1 MWRSHTK
8 KMRQF
13 RTFFLPQNGSFFRGW
28 GLFQICGQFSRWFL
42 GFLRKK
48 ANRWRCLWHCQKW
61 LIVQDLTFT
70 AVIENSYMEFRI
82 CELQLVPQLVQ
93 LVDISCKKKEYE
105 TSRAET
111 YVSAHIYGKLPTF
124 LEKPLPIW
132 RKHPFWRGNKVRN
145 CPIFFVWPRHIYD
158 RYIFK
163 KNWPKSVSP
172 TLSSAEKNLH
182 PPMWGCHH
190 QLDNQNK
197 YPMVNTKII

>member
-8 KMRQF
+8 KWDNF
-13 RTFFLPQNGSFFRGW
+13 GLSFCPKTGVFFRGW

-93 LVDISCKKKEYE
+93 LVDISCKKKNM
-105 TSRAET
+105 RQAGQR
-111 YVSAHIYGKLPTF
+111 HMFLPTYP
-124 LEKPLPIW
+124 E
-132 RKHPFWRGNKVRN
+132 N
-145 CPIFFVWPRHIYD
+145 CPLFWKNPSPSEENIHFGGEIKSEIVPFFCMASSHIWQVY
-158 RYIFK
+158 FLK
-163 KNWPKSVSP
+163 KLAKIGQSYPQQCRKEFTPAYVGLPPP
-172 TLSSAEKNLH
+172 TR
-182 PPMWGCHH
+182 
-190 QLDNQNK
+190 
-197 YPMVNTKII
+197 

>member
-93 LVDISCKKKEYE
+93 LVDISCKKKNL
-105 TSRAET
+105 RQAGQR
-111 YVSAHIYGKLPTF
+111 HMFLPTY
-124 LEKPLPIW
+124 LEKSLPIW
-132 RKHPFWRGNKVRN
+132 RKHPFLGGNKVRN

-158 RYIFK
+158 RYIFE

-182 PPMWGCHH
+182 PPM
-190 QLDNQNK
+190 
-197 YPMVNTKII
+197 

>member
-8 KMRQF
+8 KWDNF
-13 RTFFLPQNGSFFRGW
+13 GLSFCPKTGVFFRGW

-93 LVDISCKKKEYE
+93 LVDISCKKKESE

-111 YVSAHIYGKLPTF
+111 YVSAHISGKLPTY

-145 CPIFFVWPRHIYD
+145 CPIFLYGLVTYMTGIFLKKIGQNRSVLPSAVLKRIYT
-158 RYIFK
+158 RLCGVATT
-163 KNWPKSVSP
+163 N
-172 TLSSAEKNLH
+172 
-182 PPMWGCHH
+182 
-190 QLDNQNK
+190 
-197 YPMVNTKII
+197 

>member
-8 KMRQF
+8 KWDNF
-13 RTFFLPQNGSFFRGW
+13 GLSFCPKTGVFFRGW

-93 LVDISCKKKEYE
+93 LVDISCKKKNM
-105 TSRAET
+105 RQAGQR
-111 YVSAHIYGKLPTF
+111 HMFLPTYP
-124 LEKPLPIW
+124 E
-132 RKHPFWRGNKVRN
+132 N
-145 CPIFFVWPRHIYD
+145 CPLFWKNPSPSEENIHFGGEIKSEIVPFFLYGLVTYMTGIFLKKIGQNRSVLPSAVPKRIYPRLCGVATT
-158 RYIFK
+158 
-163 KNWPKSVSP
+163 N
-172 TLSSAEKNLH
+172 
-182 PPMWGCHH
+182 
-190 QLDNQNK
+190 
-197 YPMVNTKII
+197 